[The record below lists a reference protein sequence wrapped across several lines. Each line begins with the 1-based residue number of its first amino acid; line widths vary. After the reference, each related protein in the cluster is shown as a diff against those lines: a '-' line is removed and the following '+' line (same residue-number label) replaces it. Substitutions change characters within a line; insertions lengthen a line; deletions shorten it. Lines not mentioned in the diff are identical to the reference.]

1 MDDGMTPFSSPPESI
16 GDIAARFS
24 IPKQQP
30 RRGIHSPLHDLV
42 DELRRDF
49 GETAKTGKGSFGFYL
64 GILRRLGS
72 ERVRQ
77 IKAEV
82 DQSDSTDRKRLFW
95 WHIGKA
101 LKMPSKKESP
111 PETGTTEAK

>member
-1 MDDGMTPFSSPPESI
+1 MPSNSRPESI

-24 IPKQQP
+24 IPTQQEA

-42 DELRRDF
+42 DDLRRDF
-49 GETAKTGKGSFGFYL
+49 GETAKSGKGSFGFYL
-64 GILRRLGS
+64 GILKRLGP

-82 DQSDSTDRKRLFW
+82 DQSDSSSRKRLFW

-101 LKMPSKKESP
+101 LKMQ
-111 PETGTTEAK
+111 TGK